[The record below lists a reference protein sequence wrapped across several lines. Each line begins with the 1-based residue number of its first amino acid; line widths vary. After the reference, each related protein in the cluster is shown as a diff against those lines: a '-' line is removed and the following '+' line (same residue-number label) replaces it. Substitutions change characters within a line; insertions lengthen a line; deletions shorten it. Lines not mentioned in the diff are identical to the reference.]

1 MEDFLIFNVFFYI
14 ILLYYFA
21 YCHELQVNKADRTE
35 VDVVTYCDEL
45 QVNKGDG
52 TEVNVVTY
60 CDELQVDKANR
71 TEVDVVSL
79 YTCSWNCNIF
89 VNGSLLTMSLW
100 KKYSQILI
108 QLVQAA

>member
-1 MEDFLIFNVFFYI
+1 MYFFTLFYYI
-14 ILLYYFA
+14 ILQKLFA

-45 QVNKGDG
+45 QVNKVDR
-52 TEVNVVTY
+52 TEVNVVTH

-89 VNGSLLTMSLW
+89 VNGSLFMMSLW